1 MRRAVRGWVRDHE
14 WLEERARHAGN
25 ATLAWPAPERAEEAI
40 DDQEHDLAVRR
51 GLLREKDGAAVK
63 GHAHY
68 LLGLNE
74 CLRRS
79 VVDRWA
85 RGRTRWYPNDG
96 LTGVSPATAP
106 ALAAA
111 RLTARS
117 YSVSALQK
125 FTACPY
131 QFVLSALYRL
141 EPLAQPEP
149 LQRMDPLTRGS
160 IFHDI
165 QARFFRALPDRGA
178 LPITAANLDTARLP
192 LEPTT
197 NPVPAPE

>member
-40 DDQEHDLAVRR
+40 DDQEHDLAVLR

-96 LTGVSPATAP
+96 LTGVSPPTPP

-131 QFVLSALYRL
+131 QFVLSAFYRL
-141 EPLAQPEP
+141 APLAAPQP

-165 QARFFRALPDRGA
+165 QAPFFRALQSRGGR
-178 LPITAANLDTARLP
+178 PCTTADAGPARAV
-192 LEPTT
+192 LEQTLEEGT
-197 NPVPAPE
+197 